1 MTRRWRWSLVAAIA
15 AAVLGSFLPG
25 ALLSA
30 HATSPA
36 TAALTAEEPPV
47 APTGCF
53 IASCGKGSPAP
64 AVPTLTLAAV
74 ATLAAVSVVIAARA
88 RRLGRLRV
96 SAALPRGTALTL
108 FHPPQ
113 FS

>member
-1 MTRRWRWSLVAAIA
+1 MV
-15 AAVLGSFLPG
+15 AAVLGSFMPS

-30 HATSPA
+30 AAVPGRAIAT
-36 TAALTAEEPPV
+36 LTAQEPPI

-53 IASCGKGSPAP
+53 IASCGKGAP
-64 AVPTLTLAAV
+64 AAPTPTLTLAALSAV
-74 ATLAAVSVVIAARA
+74 AVAAAALALASWRH
-88 RRLGRLRV
+88 RRLRPASV
-96 SAALPRGTALTL
+96 ALPRGRALPL